1 MINRNKGLFSPGITL
16 AIIAFCIAG
25 CGTGDGVQR
34 GAVDGSVTFEGAPL
48 ADGLIRFVPSG
59 STTGAMVEA
68 KIVAG
73 AFTLSESV
81 GPCVG
86 TQRVEIY
93 SFQKTGKV
101 LKNEGMESEEI
112 LQVIPKQYNSES
124 ILTADIAAG
133 TNTLSTFALD
143 K

>member
-1 MINRNKGLFSPGITL
+1 
-16 AIIAFCIAG
+16 
-25 CGTGDGVQR
+25 
-34 GAVDGSVTFEGAPL
+34 
-48 ADGLIRFVPSG
+48 
-59 STTGAMVEA
+59 MVEA

-73 AFTLSESV
+73 AFALSESV

-101 LKNEGMESEEI
+101 LKNEGVESEEI

-133 TNTLSTFALD
+133 ANTLSTFALD